1 MNHSPLD
8 LWLIIF
14 DTVSMGAKHI
24 SIDIGE
30 SHVKVVDAQIQGN
43 KIHIQNLGITTIEKT
58 FFTTESEKILE
69 EGADKIVKLLDTLK
83 IAQRSAAIVISDGQ
97 SFNQIV
103 EMPQLNEKELL
114 SAIRYQADQFIP
126 MPLDEINIDVEVLL
140 EDKKK
145 KKIEALI
152 SAAPKKVVEKVQ
164 QLIEESGLIPES
176 IETEISA
183 FGRLA
188 SALFSQ
194 KSETS
199 GVGKMFVNMGTSST
213 SLYFF
218 DESIGLLS
226 ASHSFASGYDLFLKE
241 ITVNLNVDIKKA
253 SDMLSAF
260 GLTGSAASHDLTN
273 ILTPAIKQLM
283 GEIQKFTML
292 ITEKQA
298 GHIKSIHL
306 FNNAVQFP
314 AIEKIIE
321 RYFGIPT
328 SIFDLNPYLV
338 QNNIVAA
345 NKDQLPYFLPVIGAN
360 LR

>member
-1 MNHSPLD
+1 MA
-8 LWLIIF
+8 
-14 DTVSMGAKHI
+14 AKHI
-24 SIDIGE
+24 SIEVGE
-30 SHVKVVDAQIQGN
+30 SFIKIADAQLQGN
-43 KIHIQNLGITTIEKT
+43 KINIQNLGIVAINKT
-58 FFTTESEKILE
+58 FFTTESDKILE
-69 EGADKIVKLLDTLK
+69 EEADKIASLLDQLK
-83 IAQRSAAIVISDGQ
+83 IKQRSAAIVISDGQ

-126 MPLDEINIDVEVLL
+126 MPLNEINIDVEILM
-140 EDKKK
+140 EDKKN
-145 KKIEALI
+145 KKIETLI

-164 QLIEESGLIPES
+164 ALIEESGLIPES

-188 SALFSQ
+188 SSIFSS
-194 KSETS
+194 KSTTK
-199 GVGKMFVNMGTSST
+199 GAGFMFINMGISST

-218 DESIGLLS
+218 DESTGLIS
-226 ASHSFASGYDLFLKE
+226 ASHSFASGYDLFVKE
-241 ITVNLNVDIKKA
+241 ITVNLNIDIKKA
-253 SDMLSAF
+253 SDMLATF
-260 GLTGSAASHDLTN
+260 GLAGQAASHDLTN

-283 GEIQKFTML
+283 GEIQKFSML
-292 ITEKQA
+292 ISEKRA

-306 FNNAVQFP
+306 FNHAVQFP
-314 AIEKIIE
+314 SIEKIMQ

-338 QNNIVAA
+338 QNNIVTTHK
-345 NKDQLPYFLPVIGAN
+345 NQLPYFLPVIGAN